1 MIDKVIA
8 IDFDGVLHRYSK
20 GWNGG
25 VIYDDPVKGS
35 KEALQGLKEK
45 GYTIYI
51 YTGRTNSEFR
61 HEGESDQAIAIENWL
76 NKYQIPFDKIW
87 LDGKPAASIYLD
99 DRAIRFNGN
108 WDETLLAMNEND
120 PWWKK
125 LQNN

>member
-35 KEALQGLKEK
+35 KEALQSLKEK

-61 HEGESDQAIAIENWL
+61 HEGESDQVIAIENWL
-76 NKYQIPFDKIW
+76 NIHQIPYDKIW